1 MHARNLFVASFMVS
15 AIGASMTSLSRAD
28 ENSPAVSRADVKAA
42 VLSAR
47 ATGTLRPAGEAAEYD
62 VAPPRGSQRSRAEL
76 HAEVLGA
83 RAAGE
88 LVPAGEAVTPFAEP
102 GVSTLVRAD
111 VKTEVR
117 LARLQGELIPSG
129 QGFGPVETVA
139 KAPRHQMF
147 SVVAS
152 GR

>member
-1 MHARNLFVASFMVS
+1 MHARNVFVASIMVG
-15 AIGASMTSLSRAD
+15 AIGASMASVSRAD
-28 ENSPAVSRADVKAA
+28 ENSPAMSRAEVKAA

-47 ATGTLRPAGEAAEYD
+47 ASGALRPAGEAAEYE
-62 VAPPRGSQRSRAEL
+62 VAPQRGSQRARAEL

-102 GVSTLVRAD
+102 SVSTLARAD
-111 VKTEVR
+111 VKAEVR

-139 KAPRHQMF
+139 KAPRHPTF
-147 SVVAS
+147 AVAAS